1 MPEAERRAPIDVL
14 IVGVG
19 MHVSGRGTS
28 TCGTVL
34 PAVVQAHRDGVVGRM
49 AIAATSAKSV
59 EAFNEKLATLNR
71 RLDTA
76 ARFEGFPAQG
86 TDPEAWR

>member
-14 IVGVG
+14 IVGAG

-59 EAFNEKLATLNR
+59 EAFNEKLAILNR

-76 ARFEGFPAQG
+76 AHFEEFPAQG